1 MGGSPESK
9 HMPQATTAP
18 GKAISTRTSR
28 AGRDW
33 LIILAAVIAAGIS
46 GTATK
51 RGGFGP
57 AFVAL
62 ASVSDTAPA
71 PERTLAPERAM
82 PMIAASMEPE
92 EISVPVAIAAPQ
104 ETAPSLPAG
113 VVGTLDLEPGHARY
127 FNGRPIR
134 AVRTMTMTVTAYSPD
149 ARSCGKF
156 ADGITASLKSVWTNG
171 MRLVAADSRLLPIG
185 SIISVPGYAGGDV
198 VPVLDRG
205 GAIKGH
211 RLDVLYP
218 THEIARQWGVQ
229 KVPVTVWEYADEG

>member
-28 AGRDW
+28 AARDW
-33 LIILAAVIAAGIS
+33 VIILAAVIAAGIS

-62 ASVSDTAPA
+62 ASVSDTTPHVEPAPA
-71 PERTLAPERAM
+71 KEQAM
-82 PMIAASMEPE
+82 PMIAASIEPE
-92 EISVPVAIAAPQ
+92 QIEVLAAVAVV
-104 ETAPSLPAG
+104 EPSTPTVPAG
-113 VVGTLDLEPGHARY
+113 VVGTLELEPGHARY

-149 ARSCGKF
+149 ERSCGKF

-171 MRLVAADSRLLPIG
+171 MRLVAADSRLLPLG

-218 THEIARQWGVQ
+218 THEIARRWGVQ
-229 KVPVTVWEYADEG
+229 KVPVTVWEYAD